1 MNEIVEDSLDVQI
14 LKRFNTNEMIFFAR
28 IKLRTYSSTLLEY
41 CQL

>member
-14 LKRFNTNEMIFFAR
+14 LKRFNTNAFFAR